1 MPGKARKSEETK
13 KFGECIT
20 LIRYN
25 VIHMY
30 KINIYAITYIL
41 ECFDNDRVY
50 LSSGVARILGRAGL
64 KSAEQGQSITP
75 KKRSSLFLSS
85 QHAQ

>member
-1 MPGKARKSEETK
+1 M
-13 KFGECIT
+13 
-20 LIRYN
+20 
-25 VIHMY
+25 
-30 KINIYAITYIL
+30 
-41 ECFDNDRVY
+41 Y
-50 LSSGVARILGRAGL
+50 LSLLSGVARILGRAGL